1 MCVNGQLSP
10 TFCDPMD
17 LAHQASLSMGLSQEE
32 YWSGLP
38 FPCPGGLPDPGI
50 KPTSPAS
57 PALAGGFFTREPPGK
72 PKIDKYRGY
81 NVQHTDSF

>member
-50 KPTSPAS
+50 KPTSPAA
-57 PALAGGFFTREPPGK
+57 PALLGRFFTTVPSGNPC
-72 PKIDKYRGY
+72 YLVTSTY
-81 NVQHTDSF
+81 